1 MLDIEYFGELL
12 DSIVFW
18 FQNEVLVISNMV
30 EMGIIFILFLLSYY
44 LNSRLKPFF
53 NNLLRKMQKYTTAR
67 QRKRI
72 VSEVLYSFILML
84 LFGFYFILGEA
95 LNLPN
100 VFADI
105 LSTLLLAWV
114 IINVISIFLPTE
126 KPFLKIIIFFIWTV
140 TILHIIGILDKTVE
154 ILDRIAYPV
163 GDFRLSLLLL
173 IRAAILLCILYW
185 LAGKITEVINRRIKK
200 SNSLTPSIK
209 VLINK
214 LIKIG
219 LLSIIFFITLNTI
232 GIELSSLAFLGG
244 AIGLGLGF
252 GLQKVVSNFFSG
264 IIILMDKSVKP
275 GDVIEINEIFGKIK
289 SQETR
294 FVSMVTRSGK
304 EHLIPNENFITDE
317 VINWSYSDDIV
328 RVEVGIGVSYGSDMR
343 LVEDLLLKA
352 VMDRDRVLQKPEPR
366 CLLLEFAENTVNFE
380 LRFWINDPDQGIA
393 NIKSEVL
400 FAVWDLLTENDI
412 NIAYPQRDLHFK
424 SINPEMMDVLK
435 RSFQNGKGLDE
446 AAVTEEN
453 DEIGGHDREE

>member
-1 MLDIEYFGELL
+1 LE
-12 DSIVFW
+12 
-18 FQNEVLVISNMV
+18 
-30 EMGIIFILFLLSYY
+30 
-44 LNSRLKPFF
+44 NS
-53 NNLLRKMQKYTTAR
+53 
-67 QRKRI
+67 
-72 VSEVLYSFILML
+72 
-84 LFGFYFILGEA
+84 
-95 LNLPN
+95 
-100 VFADI
+100 
-105 LSTLLLAWV
+105 
-114 IINVISIFLPTE
+114 
-126 KPFLKIIIFFIWTV
+126 FLKIVIFFIWAV
-140 TILHIIGILDKTVE
+140 TILHIIGILDTTVE

-173 IRAAILLCILYW
+173 IRGTILLCILYW

-200 SNSLTPSIK
+200 TNSLTPSIK

-294 FVSMVTRSGK
+294 FVSLVTRSGK

-400 FAVWDLLTENDI
+400 FAVWDLLSEHDI
-412 NIAYPQRDLHFK
+412 NIAFPQRDLHFK
-424 SINPEMMDVLK
+424 SIDPEMVEAFK
-435 RSFQNGKGLDE
+435 KSFQNKSQKE
-446 AAVTEEN
+446 AAAAGESRQGNNSEDN
-453 DEIGGHDREE
+453 QEG